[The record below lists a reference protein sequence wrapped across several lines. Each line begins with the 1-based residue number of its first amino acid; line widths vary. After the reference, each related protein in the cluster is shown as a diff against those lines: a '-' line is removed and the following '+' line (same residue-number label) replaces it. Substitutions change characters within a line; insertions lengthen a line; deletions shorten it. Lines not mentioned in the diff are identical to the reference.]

1 MTWRV
6 APFFIFFIMKKIALT
21 VAGLL
26 LSIAVMAQNPTV
38 PIPSNLRTGVRTAQK
53 KESDKKLEFF
63 VGGNINSNF
72 GYNLALA
79 PELGVHITD
88 WFSVGAGPRYELSF
102 MGMGMGNYTALHAFG
117 ASVFT
122 EFLIARYF
130 LVHAGYEF
138 LNYPSFC
145 DEEGYPLSTPMRK
158 NNHALALGI
167 GFKSYI
173 GTDLSLYALYVIYP
187 TQPLN
192 KNYNDYYAPMPMFA
206 RVGIT
211 YDF

>member
-1 MTWRV
+1 
-6 APFFIFFIMKKIALT
+6 MKKIALT

-145 DEEGYPLSTPMRK
+145 
-158 NNHALALGI
+158 LGI